1 MKKKYWKWGLLIL
14 LAALLLP
21 VFSVSADEKAGTET
35 QESGS
40 TDEEKDIMT
49 KDEFNDIQSQT
60 EDKVLKEIDVKGI
73 DKVLKE
79 IFPDKKVRFGDVL
92 AALLDDGE
100 TISPKLIGDFVT
112 DSLFYVVKSNKTAMM
127 YLLLIVI
134 VAAVFSNFSSVFQNR
149 QIADISFYIVYILLI
164 TACLHTFTQTV
175 DVVSTGIENIVTFMR
190 VLGPAYFICMAI
202 STGSVSAVAFYNI
215 VLFLIYLVE
224 LVILHFLLPLIH
236 VYLMMRV
243 LNFLAEED
251 YLSKFAEL
259 LELLVG
265 WSLKT
270 LLACITGISVVQ
282 GLLSPA
288 VDSVKRSAFT
298 KGVEV
303 IPGIGDA
310 IGGVTEVILGTAVLV
325 KNGIGL
331 AGALICVGIC
341 IIPILNMGMLTIM
354 YKLMAALIQPISD
367 KRIVEALA
375 SVGNGYQMLLKVVFT
390 TAVLFLLTIAV
401 AAVFTS

>member
-21 VFSVSADEKAGTET
+21 VFPVSADEKAGTET
-35 QESGS
+35 QEGGS

-60 EDKVLKEIDVKGI
+60 EDKVLKEVDVKGI

-331 AGALICVGIC
+331 AGALV
-341 IIPILNMGMLTIM
+341 LRRYLYHTDFE
-354 YKLMAALIQPISD
+354 Y
-367 KRIVEALA
+367 
-375 SVGNGYQMLLKVVFT
+375 GNADNHV
-390 TAVLFLLTIAV
+390 
-401 AAVFTS
+401 